1 MTSRLVD
8 PELVAQVRLIEK
20 ASGSNDLLA
29 GFIRQLE
36 RGIARFG
43 EAFSDYV
50 AQGDI
55 YGAERAAHTLKGT
68 CRQLGAMAL
77 GDLFAEIER
86 STKAGDYAEAKRKF
100 DNGATLIAESLEAL
114 KHA

>member
-8 PELVAQVRLIEK
+8 GELVEQVRLIER
-20 ASGSNDLLA
+20 ASGCNDLLS

-43 EAFSDYV
+43 DAFSECV
-50 AQGDI
+50 AQGDR

-68 CRQLGAMAL
+68 CRQLGAVAL

-86 STKAGDYAEAKRKF
+86 STKAGEYAEAKRTF
-100 DNGATLIAESLEAL
+100 EGGATLIAESLEAL
-114 KHA
+114 KQA

>member
-8 PELVAQVRLIEK
+8 PELIAQVRLIEK
-20 ASGSNDLLA
+20 ASGCNDLLT
-29 GFIRQLE
+29 GFIKQLE

-43 EAFSDYV
+43 EAFSDCV
-50 AQGDI
+50 AQGDV
-55 YGAERAAHTLKGT
+55 YGAERAAHTMNGT

-100 DNGATLIAESLEAL
+100 DGGATLIAQSIEAL
-114 KHA
+114 KQA

>member
-8 PELVAQVRLIEK
+8 AELVAQVRLIER
-20 ASGSNDLLA
+20 ASGCNDLLA

-43 EAFSDYV
+43 DAFTNCV
-50 AQGDI
+50 AQGDVH
-55 YGAERAAHTLKGT
+55 GAERAAHTLKGT
-68 CRQLGAMAL
+68 CRQLGALAL

-86 STKAGDYAEAKRKF
+86 STKAGDYDEAKRKF
-100 DNGATLIAESLEAL
+100 DGSATLIAESLEAL
-114 KHA
+114 KQA

>member
-8 PELVAQVRLIEK
+8 GELVAQVRLIER
-20 ASGSNDLLA
+20 ASGCNDLLS

-43 EAFSDYV
+43 DAFSEYV
-50 AQGDI
+50 AQGDL

-68 CRQLGAMAL
+68 CRQLGAVAL

-86 STKAGDYAEAKRKF
+86 RYGDGASYLTAAGLSEAQITRLRERLV
-100 DNGATLIAESLEAL
+100 AP
-114 KHA
+114 